1 MYLTNVL
8 FSIFPG
14 QDVKLIKLREAET
27 YTKNSAT
34 SIEKF
39 CSGSQLTLLAAPV
52 LLEVKSKL

>member
-14 QDVKLIKLREAET
+14 QDVKLIKLRGAET

-34 SIEKF
+34 SVEKF
-39 CSGSQLTLLAAPV
+39 YSGFQL
-52 LLEVKSKL
+52 KL

>member
-27 YTKNSAT
+27 CTKNSAT
-34 SIEKF
+34 SVEKF
-39 CSGSQLTLLAAPV
+39 YSGFQLML
-52 LLEVKSKL
+52 

>member
-27 YTKNSAT
+27 YTKSNSAT

-39 CSGSQLTLLAAPV
+39 YSGSQLML
-52 LLEVKSKL
+52 